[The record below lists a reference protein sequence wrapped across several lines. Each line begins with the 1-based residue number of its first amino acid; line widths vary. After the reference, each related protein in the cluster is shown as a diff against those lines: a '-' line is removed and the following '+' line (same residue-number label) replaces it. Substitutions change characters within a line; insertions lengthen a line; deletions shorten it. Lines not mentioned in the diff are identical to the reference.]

1 MNKDQIILLKE
12 RGIIS
17 VNGVDTLNFLQNII
31 TNDIKKVNQYNSIYS
46 GIFTPQG
53 KFLFEFFIIKSQE
66 GYYIECDL
74 DILHDLIDYLKKYK
88 INSNLSIN
96 DVSSKFIIG
105 VISNKKFDI
114 IKEKLNK
121 DTQTIIEGDI
131 IYYKDV
137 RSYKLGVRLIIS
149 LRNVF
154 FYLKKQDLKEVKQEY
169 YNALAHSEGI
179 PIKGIKKLQNKL
191 FGLEA
196 NFEEHQGV
204 DFKKGCF
211 IGQENTARMKLR
223 GKVVKKLMALQSDN
237 LLPIG
242 SELIFKEK
250 KIGEVILDE
259 PFPFGLVKIKDIDTK
274 EIKNYEFLVNNHKVK
289 IIC

>member
-1 MNKDQIILLKE
+1 M
-12 RGIIS
+12 
-17 VNGVDTLNFLQNII
+17 
-31 TNDIKKVNQYNSIYS
+31 
-46 GIFTPQG
+46 
-53 KFLFEFFIIKSQE
+53 
-66 GYYIECDL
+66 
-74 DILHDLIDYLKKYK
+74 
-88 INSNLSIN
+88 
-96 DVSSKFIIG
+96 
-105 VISNKKFDI
+105 
-114 IKEKLNK
+114 
-121 DTQTIIEGDI
+121 
-131 IYYKDV
+131 
-137 RSYKLGVRLIIS
+137 GVRLIIS

-204 DFKKGCF
+204 DFKKGCY